1 MLVAISGS
9 QGSGKSTII
18 QEIEKRGYKVV
29 NRKTSRSILTDWG
42 VTLQQVNNDHEL
54 TKKFQDEIIK
64 RKQEDEEFERAH
76 AEMHGPDPVFTE
88 RTYAD
93 LFTYAL
99 ISLGKD
105 NEHSEWMDHYYNECM
120 KRQQSY
126 GLVFYLPA
134 GMFSVVHD
142 GVRGSNQHYSTM
154 VDVTMR
160 EFTEQMTHPSRLNL
174 IRTPDLQQRVSIII
188 EQALSF
194 TSF

>member
-64 RKQEDEEFERAH
+64 RKEEDEQIELASAYEY
-76 AEMHGPDPVFTE
+76 PIVFTE

-99 ISLGKD
+99 ISIGKD

-134 GMFSVVHD
+134 GVFTVVHD

-154 VDVTMR
+154 VDVTMK
-160 EFTEQMTHPSRLNL
+160 EFTEQMTHPTRLNV
-174 IRTPDLQQRVSIII
+174 IKTPDLQQRVSIII
-188 EQALSF
+188 EQSLSF
-194 TSF
+194 IR